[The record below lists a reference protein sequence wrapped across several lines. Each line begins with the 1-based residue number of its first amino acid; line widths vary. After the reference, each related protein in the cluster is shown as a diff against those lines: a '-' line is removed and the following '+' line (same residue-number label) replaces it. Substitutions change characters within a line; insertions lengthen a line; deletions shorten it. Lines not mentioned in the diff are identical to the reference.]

1 MKKMTTTMR
10 TMAAMMLGMAILG
23 ASEASATPLVFF
35 SDGGG
40 EYNNPDAPPSW
51 PSGSFNPYDETT
63 FYSSPGAPQSGGNY
77 VNCSERPLEC
87 LDWNGV
93 VLDLTPLLE
102 QGNNN
107 LLFRV
112 TQSNGSSLGLT
123 NFDEV
128 NQVPEPASMILIGT
142 GLIGIAARAR
152 KRYPAPRV

>member
-1 MKKMTTTMR
+1 MKKMTTTMK

-35 SDGGG
+35 GGGGG
-40 EYNNPDAPPSW
+40 EFTPSPSF
-51 PSGSFNPYDETT
+51 PSGGFNPYDESTWT
-63 FYSSPGAPQSGGNY
+63 WTWSPSPNGPENNGHY
-77 VNCSERPLEC
+77 VNCSERPLDC
-87 LDWNGV
+87 LDSNV
-93 VLDLTPLLE
+93 VLDIKPLLDR
-102 QGNNN
+102 GNNN

-112 TQSNGSSLGLT
+112 SQPSSSSHGFN

-152 KRYPAPRV
+152 KRLGAPRA